1 MKITAEIIQDEYM
14 KASSKTVF
22 IKKKAEELQVPQSTI
37 VCELLKSGY
46 KFEELNRANE
56 AMYNAAV
63 KKLNKWKESGSPLT
77 EYEIPEAVP
86 VAAEIRPV
94 EDTTPT
100 KPIEEDQPPVDE
112 TSPAEVAKLKMRLQ
126 EALKENAILK
136 ADFET
141 AEQNY
146 LNEFRRLKEAKKRL
160 AKAEQFILDRF
171 LYAESE
177 NDAEEDQTA

>member
-1 MKITAEIIQDEYM
+1 MKITSETIQDEYM

-22 IKKKAEELQVPQSTI
+22 VKKKAEELQVPQSTI

-63 KKLNKWKESGSPLT
+63 NKLNKWKESGSPLT

-86 VAAEIRPV
+86 VAAEIKPV
-94 EDTTPT
+94 EVTTPT
-100 KPIEEDQPPVDE
+100 KPIEEERPPVDE

-126 EALKENAILK
+126 EVLKENAILK

-146 LNEFRRLKEAKKRL
+146 FREFKRLQEAKKCLRQV
-160 AKAEQFILDRF
+160 EQFILKHF
-171 LYAESE
+171 LYSKDEGAV
-177 NDAEEDQTA
+177 DED

>member
-22 IKKKAEELQVPQSTI
+22 VKKKAEELQVPQSTV

-63 KKLNKWKESGSPLT
+63 KKLNKWKESGSPLI

-86 VAAEIRPV
+86 VAAEIRPAEEAEPV
-94 EDTTPT
+94 
-100 KPIEEDQPPVDE
+100 KPIEEERPPVDE

-126 EALKENAILK
+126 SSLYLIVFFTLK
-136 ADFET
+136 AKMM
-141 AEQNY
+141 
-146 LNEFRRLKEAKKRL
+146 LKKIRRHKKS
-160 AKAEQFILDRF
+160 KINFKFIIRRSLRG
-171 LYAESE
+171 LTGSG
-177 NDAEEDQTA
+177 TRV